1 MKGKRK
7 GGCIKLLVR
16 ANIANPRSFRKR
28 QVISMTT
35 SLSALAVLPDD
46 VDAPAL
52 LAELRTWVEIESH
65 TPDVAGVNAMV
76 DRAEAYAKACG
87 LTIERQLGKPG
98 YGDVLIVRSGQA
110 GEGEKGLLILA
121 HLDTV
126 HARGT
131 LANRLNWR
139 EEANRIYGPGIYDM
153 KSGALMTLEAL
164 KLALATGNGPKLPV
178 TIVFGPD
185 EETGSISSRDVIE
198 AEGRKARYALVVE
211 PARDGGKIVVARKG
225 VAIFDIGVFG
235 KASHAG
241 THPQNGV
248 SAIREAAKIVLKL
261 EALNDFERGIT
272 VTVGQIEGGAGRNI
286 IPAECHLKVDVRLP
300 DAEAQNE
307 VLAFISGLKPDD
319 ERIGLEVAGGM
330 NRPAFPR
337 SAAGDALFAHARD
350 VAKSLDIDLVGVT
363 TGGGSDGNFT
373 AALGVATLDGLG
385 ADGAGAHTH
394 EEYILKDSIKP
405 RTALLA
411 NLILSLE

>member
-1 MKGKRK
+1 MN
-7 GGCIKLLVR
+7 
-16 ANIANPRSFRKR
+16 ASNSP
-28 QVISMTT
+28 
-35 SLSALAVLPDD
+35 LAIGPDD
-46 VDAPAL
+46 VDEIAL
-52 LAELRTWVEIESH
+52 LTELRAWVDIESH
-65 TPDVAGVNAMV
+65 TPDVAGVNAMM
-76 DRAEAYAKACG
+76 DRAESHAKACG
-87 LTIERQLGKPG
+87 FSTERLPGKPG
-98 YGDVLIVRSGQA
+98 YGDVLIARSGDA
-110 GEGEKGLLILA
+110 NEREKGLLILA

-131 LANRLNWR
+131 LATKLPWR
-139 EEANRIYGPGIYDM
+139 EEAGRIYGPGIYDM

-164 KLALATGNGPKLPV
+164 KLALATGNGLKLPV
-178 TIVFGPD
+178 TILFAPD
-185 EETGSISSRDVIE
+185 EETGSVSSRDVIE
-198 AEGRKARYALVVE
+198 AEGRKARYTLVVE

-225 VAIFDIGVFG
+225 VAIFDIGIFG

-300 DAEAQNE
+300 DAKAQSE
-307 VLAFISGLKPDD
+307 VLAFINGLKPDD
-319 ERIGLEVAGGM
+319 ERISLEIAGGM

-337 SAAGDALFAHARD
+337 SAAGDTLFAHARD
-350 VAKSLDIDLVGVT
+350 VAKSLDIDLIGVT

-394 EEYILKDSIKP
+394 EEYILKDSVKP

-411 NLILSLE
+411 NLILTLE